1 MTWGKR
7 ILDLAVALPV
17 TIIAV
22 PILIGLIIALL
33 LREGRPIFY
42 VSERM
47 KTPTQSFGLIKLRT
61 MRPAPPGTEGG
72 VTGGDKSERMS
83 DLHRLLRRTR
93 GDELPQLWNVIKGD
107 MSLVGP
113 RPPLRIYVEDYP
125 EIYKEVLKCR
135 PGVTGVASL
144 RFHQREEELLAA
156 CRTADETDDV
166 YRRRCIP
173 RKAKLDLIY
182 HENQSVCGDIMLILQ
197 TIGRLFDR
205 K

>member
-17 TIIAV
+17 TIIAA

-33 LREGRPIFY
+33 VREGRPIFY

-47 KTPTQSFGLIKLRT
+47 KTPTQSFGLVKLRT
-61 MRPAPPGTEGG
+61 MRPAPPGAEGG

-125 EIYKEVLKCR
+125 EIYTEVLKCR

-182 HENQSVCGDIMLILQ
+182 RENQSVCGDIMLILQ